1 MTQATT
7 TGRRTRV
14 PMPLA
19 LRVNAI
25 AYIVA
30 GAVLLAATWKSL
42 YDELDSFR
50 PVPWVYSQLAGA
62 ALLGLAYL
70 CWTAAVRG
78 GEVQKLVA
86 RACALVNTAGFV
98 CIAVWLFSDDQG
110 IPSSGTLGSWVFDV
124 FAVVILVVGILEAR
138 AYLRDA

>member
-7 TGRRTRV
+7 GGRRALV

-19 LRVNAI
+19 LRVNAV
-25 AYIVA
+25 AYVVA
-30 GAVLLAATWKSL
+30 AFALLAATWKSL

-50 PVPWVYSQLAGA
+50 PLPWVYAQLAGA

-70 CWTAAVRG
+70 CWQAADRG
-78 GEVQKLVA
+78 GETEQLVA
-86 RACALVNTAGFV
+86 RAAAITNVIGFV
-98 CIAVWLFSDDQG
+98 CIAVWLFSDDKG

-124 FAVVILVVGILEAR
+124 FAVVILVVGIVEAR
-138 AYLRDA
+138 AYVRQT